1 MTPLDPATV
10 QRCIEALKGTGRYDK
25 QWKRLSDMGD
35 PDLIESWTYTTH
47 PMDILADLLKPKPTE
62 AEKLVDEWKVEAGYS
77 SSFGDFDIDDML
89 ELTQFILD
97 KQAQNATMNFA
108 TALHDQ
114 RVYEEPIGAT
124 QFVYGPWIIHPD
136 GNAPVIP
143 EGWKYQLRGC
153 TTGRVHNEI
162 LTGPDTAQTW
172 SATDYR
178 IRFEVGKWYDWAGG
192 PCPVDDAVTVEVIQ
206 RDEYQCSGPARD
218 FTLAGWESGGC
229 WKRTTIRDDHIVRF
243 RVLAP

>member
-10 QRCIEALKGTGRYDK
+10 QRCIEALKGTGRYDVK
-25 QWKRLSDMGD
+25 WDMLGYAGA
-35 PDLIESWTYTTH
+35 LRKVESWTYTTH
-47 PMDILADLLKPKPTE
+47 PMDILAGLLKPEPTE
-62 AEKLVDEWKVEAGYS
+62 AEKLVDAWMGGNMDE
-77 SSFGDFDIDDML
+77 DDQDYVRL
-89 ELTQFILD
+89 AQFILD
-97 KQAQNATMNFA
+97 KQAQNPTMNFA

-114 RVYEEPIGAT
+114 RVYEEPIGVT

-143 EGWKYQLRGC
+143 EGWKYQLRGR

-178 IRFEVGKWYDWAGG
+178 LRFEAGKWFN
-192 PCPVDDAVTVEVIQ
+192 T
-206 RDEYQCSGPARD
+206 S
-218 FTLAGWESGGC
+218 
-229 WKRTTIRDDHIVRF
+229 DH
-243 RVLAP
+243 P

>member
-25 QWKRLSDMGD
+25 QWKRELNQRDSE
-35 PDLIESWTYTTH
+35 LIESWTYTTH
-47 PMDILADLLKPKPTE
+47 PIDILAGLLKPEPTE
-62 AEKLVDEWKVEAGYS
+62 AEKLVDAWLCGNMDE
-77 SSFGDFDIDDML
+77 DDQDYVRL
-89 ELTQFILD
+89 AQFILD
-97 KQAQNATMNFA
+97 KQKPVAQA
-108 TALHDQ
+108 
-114 RVYEEPIGAT
+114 EEVQYA
-124 QFVYGPWIIHPD
+124 YGPWIIHPD

-218 FTLAGWESGGC
+218 FTLAGWESGDC